1 MDDIFRGVKN
11 LSVKSS
17 NFGSRPAA
25 TVLPGNKTEAL
36 MVIRKLTVTAA
47 IFFSFLSLLFFFFSQ
62 LLALV
67 PAEATAVGIKGRGVG
82 TSPLR
87 SPK

>member
-1 MDDIFRGVKN
+1 MSRLLVDDIFRGGKN

-47 IFFSFLSLLFFFFSQ
+47 IFFSFLSLLFFLFF
-62 LLALV
+62 
-67 PAEATAVGIKGRGVG
+67 PAIGVSASG
-82 TSPLR
+82 GDGGWN
-87 SPK
+87 